1 MILHVQF
8 LTSHILINIT
18 ENVRIALFDGNIVC
32 GVDADI
38 QNVFDTVYG
47 QVVLAKLNHCGI
59 HTISINWFKSYISN
73 LNQSVFI
80 NGYD

>member
-32 GVDADI
+32 GVVADI
-38 QNVFDTVYG
+38 QNVFDTVYS

-59 HTISINWFKSYISN
+59 HTISIIWFKSYISN

>member
-32 GVDADI
+32 GVVADI
-38 QNVFDTVYG
+38 QNVFDTV
-47 QVVLAKLNHCGI
+47 
-59 HTISINWFKSYISN
+59 
-73 LNQSVFI
+73 
-80 NGYD
+80 